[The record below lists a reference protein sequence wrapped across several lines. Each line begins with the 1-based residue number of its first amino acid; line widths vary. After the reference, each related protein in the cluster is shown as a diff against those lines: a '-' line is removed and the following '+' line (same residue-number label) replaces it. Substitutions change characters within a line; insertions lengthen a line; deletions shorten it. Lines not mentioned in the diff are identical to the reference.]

1 MRSTVKALFRLCFVG
16 VVAAFVASAMF
27 GVSMK
32 AALFFMALPVI
43 LLPFGVF
50 AALAHAAGIDSDYLK
65 SQEGPATRAAIFA
78 AGVRAG
84 YKF

>member
-1 MRSTVKALFRLCFVG
+1 
-16 VVAAFVASAMF
+16 MF

-32 AALFFMALPVI
+32 AALFFTALPVI
-43 LLPFGVF
+43 LLPFGVL
-50 AALAHAAGIDSDYLK
+50 AALVHAAGIDSDYLK
-65 SQEGPATRAAIFA
+65 SQEGPATRASIFA